1 MGKYLGDF
9 VYGANDGIIT
19 TLAVVS
25 GASGASLPEY
35 VVVIMGF
42 ANLFA
47 DGISMGASNFLG
59 TKSEGDYAKA
69 QRDKEVWKIDNQR
82 VDEIEKLRNIYIK
95 KGFTGEALSSVIEN
109 IIKDKKVWVDTIIN
123 EELGIVVDKID
134 DPRKH
139 AFATFIAF
147 VCAGFIPLLPYTFSF
162 SNQFNTSIII
172 GASTLFIVG
181 SLRSIV
187 TSVGWFR
194 GGIEMLG
201 VGSLAAITAYGIGIS
216 IEGLIAR

>member
-95 KGFTGEALSSVIEN
+95 KDLLA
-109 IIKDKKVWVDTIIN
+109 
-123 EELGIVVDKID
+123 
-134 DPRKH
+134 KH
-139 AFATFIAF
+139 F
-147 VCAGFIPLLPYTFSF
+147 
-162 SNQFNTSIII
+162 
-172 GASTLFIVG
+172 
-181 SLRSIV
+181 LR
-187 TSVGWFR
+187 
-194 GGIEMLG
+194 
-201 VGSLAAITAYGIGIS
+201 
-216 IEGLIAR
+216 